1 VSTAIAT
8 PTAPASRR
16 FDHARSSLGNVIRS
30 EWTKIWSVRSTF
42 WTLLTLIVT
51 TIGFSVLFAWG
62 ASTHLDQMS
71 PSDRAHLDVTFN
83 SMSGLML
90 GQLAIAVLGVMVVTT
105 EFSTGGIK
113 STLTA
118 VPNRGRVLLAKAI
131 VFAIVATVVG
141 MITVFGAFYAA
152 MPFWAHQHLAA
163 HLSDPSVLRAVIG
176 AGLYVLASGLFGFAF
191 GALIRHTAGAI
202 TIVVA
207 LLFVVPLILNALPNT
222 AWGRWIYEHFTSNA
236 GSMIAT
242 TVPQVKGL
250 APWTGYITFTIWW
263 VVPLIIGAYLMRRRD
278 A

>member
-42 WTLLTLIVT
+42 WTLLILIIATVG
-51 TIGFSVLFAWG
+51 ISVLASWG
-62 ASTHLDQMS
+62 TSTHLNQLD
-71 PSDRAHLDVTFN
+71 PHDRATLDVTYN
-83 SMSGLML
+83 SLAGLTL
-90 GQLAIAVLGVMVVTT
+90 GQLAIAVLGVLVVTT

-118 VPNRGRVLLAKAI
+118 VPNRGRVLLAKGF
-131 VFAIVATVVG
+131 VFSVVALVVG
-141 MITVFGAFYAA
+141 MITSFAAFYAA

-163 HLSDPSVLRAVIG
+163 HLSDANVLRAVLG
-176 AGLYVLASGLFGFAF
+176 AGLYVLASGLFGFAL
-191 GALIRHTAGAI
+191 GTVIRHTAGAI
-202 TIVVA
+202 TTAVA
-207 LLFVVPLILNALPNT
+207 LLLVVPPLTQLLPGN
-222 AWGRWIYEHFTSNA
+222 WGHDIFKVFTSNA
-236 GSMIAT
+236 GSMVAT
-242 TVPQVKGL
+242 TIQQDRALTPWGGYL
-250 APWTGYITFTIWW
+250 AMTIWW